1 MKTQRTIKSIIY
13 ANPFDMGGMPIRQA
27 FPSAKAESI
36 DPFLLL
42 HHADV
47 KVPSHIPVLK
57 SGVGPHP
64 HRGFSPVS
72 FIFKGGV
79 HHRDSRGN
87 NNIVY
92 EGGIQ
97 WMNAGMGVIHSERP
111 PEDIFE
117 RGGRQELIQ
126 LWVNTPA
133 AHKMDIPT
141 YFPLTADETPY
152 LTSKDG
158 LMRINIQAGEQNE
171 IKGPVPTLSDVNTF
185 TVIANKGGKFYFEI
199 PDSHNAFV
207 YVLNGK
213 IKLENDAAEIANY
226 FLVVLNKDGNG
237 FEVEALEDSLLMI
250 GTGEPLNEPVASH
263 GPFVMN
269 NQTQIME
276 AIRDYEM
283 GKMGILIEE

>member
-1 MKTQRTIKSIIY
+1 MKSERTIKSIIH
-13 ANPFDMGGMPIRQA
+13 ANAFDMGGIPIRQA
-27 FPSAKAESI
+27 FPSAKAENI

-47 KVPSHIPVLK
+47 IIPTHIPVFKL
-57 SGVGPHP
+57 GVGPHP

-92 EGGIQ
+92 EGGTQ

-111 PEDIFE
+111 PADIFE
-117 RGGRQELIQ
+117 KGGRQELIQ

-133 AHKMDIPT
+133 THKKDVPT

-152 LTSKDG
+152 ITSQDG
-158 LMRINIQAGEQNE
+158 LMRINIQAGKLGE
-171 IKGPVPTLSDVNTF
+171 IKGPIPTLTDVNTF
-185 TVIANKGGKFYFEI
+185 TVNAKKGGKFYFNI
-199 PDSHNAFV
+199 PESHNAFV
-207 YVLNGK
+207 YVLNGA
-213 IKLENDAAEIANY
+213 IKLENDAAEIAQH

-237 FEVEALEDSLLMI
+237 FELEALKDSLLMI
-250 GTGEPLNEPVASH
+250 GTGEPINESVASH

-276 AIRDYEM
+276 ALRDYEM
-283 GKMGILIEE
+283 GKMGILIED

>member
-1 MKTQRTIKSIIY
+1 MNRHRTIKSIVY
-13 ANPFDMGGMPIRQA
+13 ANAFDMGGMPIRQA
-27 FPSAKAESI
+27 FPSAKAERI

-42 HHADV
+42 HHAEV
-47 KVPSHIPVLK
+47 KVPTHISVLK

-92 EGGIQ
+92 EGGTQ

-111 PEDIFE
+111 PADIFE
-117 RGGRQELIQ
+117 RGGVQELIQ

-133 AHKMDIPT
+133 THKMDIPT

-152 LTSKDG
+152 ITTQDG
-158 LMRINIQAGEQNE
+158 LMRINIQAGKLGE

-199 PDSHNAFV
+199 PDSHNAFI
-207 YVLNGK
+207 YVLKGK
-213 IKLENDAAEIANY
+213 IKLENDVAEISTY
-226 FLVVLNKDGNG
+226 FSVVFNVDGNG
-237 FEVEALEDSLLMI
+237 FEIEALEDSLLMI
-250 GTGEPLNEPVASH
+250 GTGEPLNEPVVSH

-276 AIRDYEM
+276 AFKDYEM
-283 GKMGILIEE
+283 GKMGFLVEE